1 MKECEWKWKP
11 KIEKVNKSPLK
22 HLLEFWGTPKFCPKC
37 WRRFRGVRAHTRR
50 FWRVFPALPYG
61 VAGQDAALR
70 QRASVRLYKVKEILA
85 RWREGAKSTET
96 RCKPR
101 WISRTNGRTTCH
113 EKSRHSHSIR
123 GFWPFQDFRCHGL
136 GKWRSLLYAK
146 MQYKMPMQMFF
157 WKIAKNCHIAVHF

>member
-1 MKECEWKWKP
+1 MGNT
-11 KIEKVNKSPLK
+11 KILPQM
-22 HLLEFWGTPKFCPKC
+22 LEAFPGRQGAYAPILA
-37 WRRFRGVRAHTRR
+37 RFPVLA
-50 FWRVFPALPYG
+50 YG

-70 QRASVRLYKVKEILA
+70 QGASVRLYKVKEILA
-85 RWREGAKSTET
+85 RWRERAKSTET

-136 GKWRSLLYAK
+136 WKWRSLLYAK
-146 MQYKMPMQMFF
+146 MQCKMPMQMFF
-157 WKIAKNCHIAVHF
+157 WKIAKNCHIVVHF

>member
-1 MKECEWKWKP
+1 M
-11 KIEKVNKSPLK
+11 NKSPLK

-37 WRRFRGVRAHTRR
+37 WRRFRGVRARPRR
-50 FWRVFPALPYG
+50 FWRVFPALPMG
-61 VAGQDAALR
+61 WQGEFRAVT

-85 RWREGAKSTET
+85 RRRKVAKSTET

-123 GFWPFQDFRCHGL
+123 GFCPFQDFCCHGL
-136 GKWRSLLYAK
+136 GKCRSLLYAK
-146 MQYKMPMQMFF
+146 MQGKTPIQMFF
-157 WKIAKNCHIAVHF
+157 LKIAKKLHIIVHF